1 MRLARRLPAL
11 LALLQVTSLAAA
23 GALEGEW
30 VSYRDAYRAMVVFEK
45 YGGAKNLIQSQLQV
59 VARQAET
66 GAGAQL
72 SLDGKAVHLKLA
84 LDPTGRTVFP
94 LLKAAYDENAVLTLD
109 HAPFALRPRLSIT
122 VRPDGVYDSAEL
134 RAACEQALGF
144 ARYVD
149 ASMRSRHCAGVLFVF
164 DKKAEGTLARVHRP
178 EGPNLALPA
187 AETAAFAAD
196 GGAVFPTVSYRFNGA
211 EHAQMLTT
219 SAPLAITPLFE

>member
-23 GALEGEW
+23 GTLEGEW

-59 VARQAET
+59 VARPAEI

-72 SLDGKAVHLKLA
+72 SLDGKDVHLKLA

-122 VRPDGVYDSAEL
+122 VRPDGIYDSAEL
-134 RAACEQALGF
+134 LAACEQALGF
-144 ARYVD
+144 ARYVN
-149 ASMRSRHCAGVLFVF
+149 APMHARHCAGVRFVF
-164 DKKAEGTLARVHRP
+164 DKKAVGTLARLHRP
-178 EGPNLALPA
+178 EGPTIALPSA
-187 AETAAFAAD
+187 DAPAFAGD
-196 GGAVFPTVSYRFNGA
+196 GGAGFPTVIYRFVGA
-211 EHAQMLTT
+211 EHVLVLTL
-219 SAPLAITPLFE
+219 SAPLAIAPLFE